1 MSHPKTTRQA
11 ENAAQGH
18 TPHKE
23 RALLFNWKHCS
34 WLLFENQYENFTV
47 MVEFSYIPILS
58 STGALNQS
66 TKTKKK
72 KLQKLKVRMTET
84 QCEMSEAVLIAGAD

>member
-1 MSHPKTTRQA
+1 
-11 ENAAQGH
+11 
-18 TPHKE
+18 
-23 RALLFNWKHCS
+23 
-34 WLLFENQYENFTV
+34 